1 VDIITYALCKKSDR
15 EILDIIRSMERLT
28 AEVVEELPPVEEAE
42 SNKLY
47 LLDSNHDGTYEVF
60 LKATVGGED

>member
-1 VDIITYALCKKSDR
+1 
-15 EILDIIRSMERLT
+15 MERLT

-60 LKATVGGED
+60 LKATVSGED